1 MLPTQ
6 GQGASQS
13 VEDAEALGAFFSALD
28 TDSGAPSLSFIQSA
42 LQNVFES
49 RYERATLI
57 QQYSRQ
63 SAKPA
68 TEEGK
73 REIKM

>member
-13 VEDAEALGAFFSALD
+13 VEDAEALGAFFSALPPA
-28 TDSGAPSLSFIQSA
+28 SYPPSRETIESTLSQ
-42 LQNVFES
+42 VFES
-49 RYERATLI
+49 RYRRATLI
-57 QQYSRQ
+57 QQYSRE

-73 REIKM
+73 REVTM